1 MIDKIVRV
9 ASILLLVGLIG
20 YIVVI
25 KMPKASVSGKE
36 VVAEMEAGALLDAF
50 VTDEAHA
57 EQQYIGKVLI
67 VSGVI
72 DDKYEDENGSPVVI
86 LKSSEG
92 DPAALVT
99 LETSEKSKLVQ
110 YDIDQTIKIKGLCS
124 GMLMEV
130 TLNKG
135 RIVD

>member
-9 ASILLLVGLIG
+9 VSIVLLLGLIG

-25 KMPKASVSGKE
+25 KMPKANVSSKE
-36 VVAEMEAGALLDAF
+36 VVAELAAGALLQAF
-50 VTDEAHA
+50 EEDERQA
-57 EQQYIGKVLI
+57 EQKYLGKAVI

-72 DDKYEDENGSPVVI
+72 DDKYEDESGAPVVI
-86 LKSSEG
+86 LRSEGG

-99 LETSEKSKLVQ
+99 LESGEKSKLSK
-110 YDIDQTIKIKGLCS
+110 YDFDQTIKVKALCS

-135 RIVD
+135 VIVE